1 MVQTFPVHGKVK
13 DLDENHSAFLT
24 HGEGGRL
31 SRKWKLALGGPPLR
45 GPYNSS
51 SQLQQTRVLGTSMV
65 NTQTGMLREIRY
77 YITK

>member
-1 MVQTFPVHGKVK
+1 MQTLLVHREVK

-31 SRKWKLALGGPPLR
+31 SRRWKLALGGPSLR

-51 SQLQQTRVLGTSMV
+51 SQLQQTRVLATSMV
-65 NTQTGMLREIRY
+65 TTQTVMLREIRY